1 MSIWNALT
9 SQDEINHLVKSNL
22 PVQLEKKSHGMN
34 IFDFLNDNGFG
45 QVSAWQ
51 ALRYYEQIAPVGT
64 AVDIVTDEIPA
75 LQLSVFDKSDKSY
88 SEDEDIIKFLER
100 PNAGTSGQEFF
111 KNYPTYYEVTGEV
124 FMMATGN
131 PNRPPLELFVFPPQ
145 FVSDTPGKDGFTESY
160 TVNNDTIGMTFTRK
174 EVGRQMRYFDESGER
189 ELWHVKDFNPNA
201 SSTNNRGS
209 SRLNAIFYE
218 IEQHFEASRHNLSLL
233 QKGGRVT
240 GALVTEQVLDDDTFK
255 RLQEQLDRF
264 YAGSSNAGRMFLGEG
279 GLKFQEM
286 GTSNRDMDFRNLKR
300 DDIVAIFNRLKVP
313 LALMT
318 PEQMTLANLE
328 TAKLNL
334 YDNAVLPLC
343 RRLLEELTLFIG
355 PRFKMSKTETL
366 SVDPES
372 IPALQARQNAELKQI
387 SDLNVLTINEVR
399 AKIGYEEVDGGDSVL
414 APATLIPIA
423 QDVFTDDN
431 LDKPE
436 AREKFFQIMREQK
449 THQGV
454 RRWTEAEITTF
465 ADNEGL

>member
-1 MSIWNALT
+1 MNIIQKTWKVLNTPLGFKT
-9 SQDEINHLVKSNL
+9 ITV
-22 PVQLEKKSHGMN
+22 PEKKSRSTN
-34 IFDFLNDNGFG
+34 IFDFLNNNGFG
-45 QVSAWQ
+45 QVTAWQ

-75 LQLSVFDKSDKSY
+75 LQLSVFDKKEGSY
-88 SEDEDIIKFLER
+88 SEDEDIIKFLEK
-100 PNAGTSGQEFF
+100 PNAGVSGQEFF
-111 KNYPTYYEVTGEV
+111 KNYPTYYMATGEV
-124 FMMATGN
+124 FLMATGN
-131 PNRPPLELFVFPPQ
+131 PNRPPLELFVIPPQ
-145 FVSDTPGKDGFTESY
+145 FVTENNGTDGFPASY
-160 TVNNDTIGMTFTRK
+160 TVNNDTLGITFERK
-174 EVGRQMRYFDESGER
+174 EVGRQMRYFDETSER

-201 SSTNNRGS
+201 SSTNHRGS

-218 IEQHFEASRHNLSLL
+218 IEQHLEASRHNLSLL

-240 GALVTEQVLDDDTFK
+240 GALVTDQVLDDDVFK
-255 RLQEQLDRF
+255 RLQEQLDKF

-279 GLKFQEM
+279 GMKFEEM

-313 LALMT
+313 LAMMT

-355 PRFKMSKTETL
+355 PRFKLSATESL

-399 AKIGYEEVDGGDSVL
+399 AKIGYEGVDGGDSVL
-414 APATLIPIA
+414 APATSIPIA
-423 QDVFTDDN
+423 QDTFTDDN

-436 AREKFFQIMREQK
+436 VREKFFEIMREQK
-449 THQGV
+449 NDDGKP
-454 RRWTEAEITTF
+454 RWTEKQITEF